1 MKKLIF
7 VFVLCLFMIGGFTNC
22 RKTGSEHLSI
32 PQLEKDLAVFNKNSY
47 WVYLNESTTKLDCTY
62 VNNDPRFYSYTAQDG
77 SSVTDNIVVPFEG
90 NYFFDEYLSGSF
102 LGILLDAPIVHLNG
116 IAAYAPNI
124 VERFDSLCVNNNKFL
139 NVYRTHYSSLTA
151 HYDSVILD
159 TYMVPH
165 LGIIKLTKK
174 TLGTDTT
181 LSIVRWKVSQ

>member
-7 VFVLCLFMIGGFTNC
+7 VFILGLFMIGCLTNC
-22 RKTGSEHLSI
+22 RKTGSEHLTI

-62 VNNDPRFYSYTAQDG
+62 VNNDPQFYTYTAQDG
-77 SSVTDNIVVPFEG
+77 SSVTDNIVVPFDG
-90 NYFFDEYLSGSF
+90 NYFFNEYLSGSF
-102 LGILLDAPIVHLNG
+102 LGVLLDAPIVHFNG

-124 VERFDSLCVNNNKFL
+124 VERFDSLYVNNDKFF
-139 NVYRTHYSSLTA
+139 NVYRTCYSSLTA

-165 LGIIKLTKK
+165 IGIIKLTKK